1 MPACAFLSISNTE
14 GWFIDDDLVHPYLE
28 ELGWTVQNIPWNQDT
43 DWNRFDLVVIRS
55 PWDYQNHLTEF
66 LRVLYK
72 INQSN
77 AILLNSLELVHWNV
91 NKSYLFELE
100 SKGVELVPTI
110 KPSFLQLADIR
121 NAFEV
126 FQTDELIVK
135 PQIGANADDTFR
147 IKKSDEASWTI
158 VLPFFKNKVGMLQ
171 PFMNSVVEE
180 GEFSLMYFNGKLS
193 HTILKTV
200 GKGDFRVQEEHGGG
214 VIPISKPEEGLLKAA
229 EKAMAALPQPPFY
242 ARVDLVRTTK
252 NTFALMEL
260 ELIEPCLYFRFDPDS
275 PKVFAELLDEFW
287 RKNQAHTN
295 LPHATNHPS

>member
-28 ELGWTVQNIPWNQDT
+28 DLGWTVQNIPWNQET
-43 DWNRFDLVVIRS
+43 DWDKFDLVVIRS
-55 PWDYQNHLTEF
+55 PWDYQNHLVDF
-66 LRVLYK
+66 LRVLDR
-72 INQSN
+72 INRSK
-77 AILLNSLELVHWNV
+77 ALLLNPIELVHWNI
-91 NKSYLFELE
+91 NKSYLFELQA
-100 SKGVELVPTI
+100 KGVELVPTI
-110 KPSFLQLADIR
+110 KPSILQLSDIR
-121 NAFEV
+121 NAFEK

-147 IKKSDEASWTI
+147 LSKTREADWGK
-158 VLPFFKNKVGMLQ
+158 VLPFFQNKVGMLQ

-214 VIPISKPEEGLLKAA
+214 VIPISKPEPALFEAA
-229 EKAMAALPQPPFY
+229 EKAIQALPQQPFY
-242 ARVDLVRTTK
+242 ARVDLVRTPQ

-275 PKVFAELLDEFW
+275 PKVFAKLLNEFW
-287 RKNQAHTN
+287 KD
-295 LPHATNHPS
+295 SES